1 MLEHSHP
8 PPRLSQFNVNFL
20 HPGSGEIVH
29 PVTIDGNRKGADGGI
44 YSTRLHDDDI
54 PPPFFF
60 NHLVT
65 VVPFTFIRVNYII
78 RPSLCFCF
86 GDVATTRKK

>member
-1 MLEHSHP
+1 MVEYTVRVCTMMIS
-8 PPRLSQFNVNFL
+8 
-20 HPGSGEIVH
+20 
-29 PVTIDGNRKGADGGI
+29 
-44 YSTRLHDDDI
+44 